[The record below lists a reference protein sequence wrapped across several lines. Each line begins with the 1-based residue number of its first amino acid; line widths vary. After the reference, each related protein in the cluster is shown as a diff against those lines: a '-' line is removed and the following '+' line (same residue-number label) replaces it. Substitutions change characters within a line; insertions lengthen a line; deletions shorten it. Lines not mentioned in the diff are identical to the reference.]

1 MLGRIRD
8 QGGVVLCDACD
19 TEICDNAGVVLW
31 KKDGPPQAAVLT
43 VHKRCESSE
52 MVRLFYPH
60 GYRQQPLSQ
69 FLEGI
74 LEAISV

>member
-8 QGGVVLCDACD
+8 QGGVVLCDVCD
-19 TEICDNAGVVLW
+19 AGIRDNTGVVIL

-52 MVRLFYPH
+52 VVRFFYPH
-60 GYRQQPLSQ
+60 SYRQQPLGQ